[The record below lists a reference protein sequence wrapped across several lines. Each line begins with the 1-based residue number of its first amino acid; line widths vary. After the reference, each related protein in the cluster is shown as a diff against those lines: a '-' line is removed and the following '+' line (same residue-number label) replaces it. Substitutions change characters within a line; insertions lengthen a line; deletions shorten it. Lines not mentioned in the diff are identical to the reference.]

1 MVILGFSFV
10 GDSEGDVSL
19 ILKMVFTTFYCLF
32 GEISAQY
39 LAKTIY
45 ILPKS
50 ILEELLFHYSFTP
63 RTGLALIAMG
73 ISLMQ
78 ESIQQKA
85 GWFSENTENELVD
98 MDRYILT
105 KSYNV
110 KETDP
115 AHNGNRKNR

>member
-1 MVILGFSFV
+1 MILHKIKFF
-10 GDSEGDVSL
+10 D
-19 ILKMVFTTFYCLF
+19 
-32 GEISAQY
+32 
-39 LAKTIY
+39 
-45 ILPKS
+45 LP
-50 ILEELLFHYSFTP
+50 
-63 RTGLALIAMG
+63 GLALIAMG

-78 ESIQQKA
+78 ESIEQKA
-85 GWFSENTENELVD
+85 GWFSENTDNELVD